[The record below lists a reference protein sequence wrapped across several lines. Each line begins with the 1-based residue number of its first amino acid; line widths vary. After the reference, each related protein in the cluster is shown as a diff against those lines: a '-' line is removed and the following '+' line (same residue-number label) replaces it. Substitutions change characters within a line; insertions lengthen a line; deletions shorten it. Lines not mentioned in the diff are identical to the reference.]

1 MKDSQLYKSV
11 LENLHNPMLKN
22 VRDIDIQKKDIIVL
36 GYSKGNGRRV
46 NEMNKDSFV
55 MMGKFISDDLDWL
68 HIELED
74 TLVLDTSQESEVL
87 SICDGDDYIETAEWW
102 RIPTDDEMKL
112 YNTMFKSK
120 RSFATRIDT
129 IIDRYENG
137 NIGVLDM
144 VSKLKKISKEL
155 KNIEE

>member
-22 VRDIDIQKKDIIVL
+22 VRDIDIQKEDIIVL
-36 GYSKGNGRRV
+36 GYSKGKGRRV

-68 HIELED
+68 HIKLED

-112 YNTMFKSK
+112 YNTMFT
-120 RSFATRIDT
+120 FATRINN

-137 NIGVLDM
+137 NIDVLDM

-155 KNIEE
+155 KKIEE

>member
-22 VRDIDIQKKDIIVL
+22 VRDIDIQKEDIIVL
-36 GYSKGNGRRV
+36 GYSKGKGRRV

-55 MMGKFISDDLDWL
+55 MIGKFISDDLDWL

-87 SICDGDDYIETAEWW
+87 SICDGDDYIETADWW

-112 YNTMFKSK
+112 YNTMFT
-120 RSFATRIDT
+120 FATRINN

-137 NIGVLDM
+137 NIGDFDM

>member
-22 VRDIDIQKKDIIVL
+22 VRDIDIQKGDIIVL
-36 GYSKGNGRRV
+36 GYSKGKGRRV

-68 HIELED
+68 HIELEN

-87 SICDGDDYIETAEWW
+87 SICDGDDYIETADWW

-112 YNTMFKSK
+112 YNTMFT
-120 RSFATRIDT
+120 FATRINN

-137 NIGVLDM
+137 NIGDFDM
-144 VSKLKKISKEL
+144 VSKLKKISEEL
-155 KNIEE
+155 KTIEK

>member
-11 LENLHNPMLKN
+11 LENLHNSMLKN
-22 VRDIDIQKKDIIVL
+22 VRDIDIQKGDIIVL
-36 GYSKGNGRRV
+36 GYSKGKGRRV

-68 HIELED
+68 HIELEN

-87 SICDGDDYIETAEWW
+87 SICDGDDYIETADWW

-112 YNTMFKSK
+112 YNTMFT
-120 RSFATRIDT
+120 FATRINN

-137 NIGVLDM
+137 NIGDFDM
-144 VSKLKKISKEL
+144 VSKLKKISEEL
-155 KNIEE
+155 KTIEK

>member
-1 MKDSQLYKSV
+1 MKNSQLYKSV

-22 VRDIDIQKKDIIVL
+22 VRDIDIQKGDIIVL
-36 GYSKGNGRRV
+36 GYSKGKGRRV

-68 HIELED
+68 HIELEN

-87 SICDGDDYIETAEWW
+87 GICDGDDYIETADWW

-112 YNTMFKSK
+112 YNTMFT
-120 RSFATRIDT
+120 FATRINN

-137 NIGVLDM
+137 NIGDHDM
-144 VSKLKKISKEL
+144 VSKLKKISEEL
-155 KNIEE
+155 KSIEK

>member
-1 MKDSQLYKSV
+1 MKNSQLYKSV
-11 LENLHNPMLKN
+11 LKNLHNPMLKN
-22 VRDIDIQKKDIIVL
+22 ERDIDIQKGDIIVL
-36 GYSKGNGRRV
+36 GYSKGEGRRV
-46 NEMNKDSFV
+46 TEMNKDSFV

-68 HIELED
+68 HVELED

-87 SICDGDDYIETAEWW
+87 SICDGDDYIETADWW

-112 YNTMFKSK
+112 YNTTFT
-120 RSFATRIDT
+120 FATRINN

-144 VSKLKKISKEL
+144 VSKLKKISEEL
-155 KNIEE
+155 KSIEK

>member
-22 VRDIDIQKKDIIVL
+22 VRDIDIQKEDIIVL
-36 GYSKGNGRRV
+36 GYSKGKGRRV

-68 HIELED
+68 HIELEN

-87 SICDGDDYIETAEWW
+87 SICDGDDYIETADWW

-112 YNTMFKSK
+112 YKTMFTSK
-120 RSFATRIDT
+120 RSFATRINN

-137 NIGVLDM
+137 NFGVIDM
-144 VSKLKKISKEL
+144 VSKLKKISEEL
-155 KNIEE
+155 KSIEK